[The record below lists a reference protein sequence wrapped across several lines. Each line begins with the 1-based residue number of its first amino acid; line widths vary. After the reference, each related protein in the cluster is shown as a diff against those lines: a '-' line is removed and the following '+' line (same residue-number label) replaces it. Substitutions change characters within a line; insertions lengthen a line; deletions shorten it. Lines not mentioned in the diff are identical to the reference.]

1 MLGPGP
7 AVAGADILREESVD
21 VGWSE
26 VQVKVG
32 CVLVTAG
39 IQQAGDTSGGS
50 YNRLLV
56 AAASTE
62 LMSSGS
68 YCNHKQVNINK
79 YYANVAVILILHCVQ
94 LLKHFKV
101 IYSLR

>member
-1 MLGPGP
+1 MVRLGP

-21 VGWSE
+21 VGVNCL

-56 AAASTE
+56 EAASLE
-62 LMSSGS
+62 PGCHQAGS
-68 YCNHKQVNINK
+68 YC
-79 YYANVAVILILHCVQ
+79 
-94 LLKHFKV
+94 KHNQ
-101 IYSLR
+101 

>member
-21 VGWSE
+21 VGWWE

-56 AAASTE
+56 AAASI
-62 LMSSGS
+62 
-68 YCNHKQVNINK
+68 YR
-79 YYANVAVILILHCVQ
+79 ANVIWFILQ
-94 LLKHFKV
+94 PQASKYK
-101 IYSLR
+101 

>member
-1 MLGPGP
+1 MWDG
-7 AVAGADILREESVD
+7 
-21 VGWSE
+21 E

-68 YCNHKQVNINK
+68 YCNHKQVNINTMQM
-79 YYANVAVILILHCVQ
+79 LQ
-94 LLKHFKV
+94 
-101 IYSLR
+101 

>member
-1 MLGPGP
+1 MWDG
-7 AVAGADILREESVD
+7 
-21 VGWSE
+21 E

-94 LLKHFKV
+94 LLKHPF
-101 IYSLR
+101 